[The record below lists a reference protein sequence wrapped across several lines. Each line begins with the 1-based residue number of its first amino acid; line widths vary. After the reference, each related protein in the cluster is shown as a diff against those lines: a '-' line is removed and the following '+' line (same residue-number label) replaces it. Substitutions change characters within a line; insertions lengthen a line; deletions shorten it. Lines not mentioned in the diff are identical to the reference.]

1 MKRIREFFSS
11 IYSDR
16 FSFDKDSETTLHS
29 IIRLTTLPTRQVTG
43 YHVGQFVVGR
53 TITKILGFFDRS
65 QEGVRE
71 RPEEERRGN
80 DSVEEG
86 MEEELV
92 GIVRARREVGSDGSF
107 GKLLGVPLQRE
118 VSSIAF

>member
-11 IYSDR
+11 IYGDG

-43 YHVGQFVVGR
+43 YHVDQFVVGR

-118 VSSIAF
+118 VSPIAF